1 MTALWEFCNG
11 RQDPVF
17 VRVSRPACYTF
28 LTMKL
33 TFCGAA
39 GEVTGSCTL
48 VETPSTRVLI
58 DCGLFQG
65 NGNSYERNLASF
77 PFDPSTVDALI
88 VTHAHIDHIG
98 RLPKLVKEGFKGR
111 VFATNPTRLLA
122 KLMWRD
128 AAQVMKDE
136 ARRYKR
142 PAVYASKDIGPC
154 FELMHGVRYDTT
166 VKVGSELSF
175 RFREAGHIFGSAFA
189 EIDAYGTR
197 LVSSGDLGNDYVPIL
212 RPTARIVRGD
222 VIIMEST
229 YGDRVHEHPKE
240 RLARLKAA
248 VLDSVGRKGTLMIP
262 AFSLE
267 RAQEILY
274 ELSGLVE
281 SGQVPKVPV
290 FLDSPLAIKAL
301 PIYHQFPEYYDEEA
315 KELTEA
321 GDDFFRFP
329 GLQVTKKP
337 DQSRA
342 IRAVPPPKII
352 IAGSGMMHGGRIMHH
367 LVDYLA
373 DPQNTVLIVGY
384 QSSGTLGRRIADGV
398 KTVKVEGHEIEVKAR
413 VDVIGSYSAHADRDK
428 LARWVTSGR
437 KPPKKVYLNHGE
449 PEAAESLAATLRDAH
464 GLDVTVP
471 KFGETFTHP

>member
-1 MTALWEFCNG
+1 
-11 RQDPVF
+11 
-17 VRVSRPACYTF
+17 
-28 LTMKL
+28 MKI

-48 VETPSTRVLI
+48 IETPTTRVLV

-65 NGNSYERNLASF
+65 NGNSRERNLASF
-77 PFDPSTVDALI
+77 SFDPSTIDALI

-111 VFATNPTRLLA
+111 VFATHPTRLLS

-136 ARRYKR
+136 ARRFKR
-142 PAVYASKDIGPC
+142 TALYTPKDIAPC
-154 FELMHGVRYDTT
+154 YDLMHGVRYDTT
-166 VKVGSELSF
+166 VRVSQDFFF

-189 EIDAYGTR
+189 EIDAHGIR
-197 LVSSGDLGNDYVPIL
+197 IVSSGDLGNDYVPIL

-222 VIIMEST
+222 VVIMEST
-229 YGDRVHEHPKE
+229 YGDRVHDHPKE

-248 VLDSVGRKGTLMIP
+248 ALDVIGRKGTLMIP

-274 ELSGLVE
+274 ELNGLVE
-281 SGQVPKVPV
+281 SGQMPRVPT
-290 FLDSPLAIKAL
+290 FLDSPLAIKVL
-301 PIYHQFPEYYDEEA
+301 PIYHQFPEYYDQEA
-315 KELTEA
+315 KQITDS
-321 GDDFFRFP
+321 GDDFFQFP

-337 DQSRA
+337 AESRA
-342 IRAVPPPKII
+342 IHQVAPPKII

-367 LVDYLA
+367 LVDYLS
-373 DPQNTVLIVGY
+373 DPQNTVLVVGY
-384 QSSGTLGRRIADGV
+384 QSHGTVGRKVAEGAKSV
-398 KTVKVEGHEIEVKAR
+398 KIEGREIPIHAK

-428 LARWVTSGR
+428 LLRWVMSG
-437 KPPKKVYLNHGE
+437 KNPPKKVYLNHGE
-449 PEAAESLAATLRDAH
+449 SVAAESLATTLREQYSVDT
-464 GLDVTVP
+464 TVP
-471 KFGETFTHP
+471 KFGDTFTHP